1 MTSHNRSVV
10 TRFKGITKEL
20 TFAQVLLPS
29 KAEQS
34 SGYVLLVN
42 YEHDSLTHSHSIV
55 DWSVTCVAI

>member
-1 MTSHNRSVV
+1 MAFSIGSVV
-10 TRFKGITKEL
+10 TRFKCGAKEL
-20 TFAQVLLPS
+20 AFTQVSIPS

-42 YEHDSLTHSHSIV
+42 YEHNSLTHSHSIV